1 MLVWVAPLRWEKC
14 AHNWGTSGLENVNDT
29 VANATNMF
37 SLATKSFGLVTKVA
51 TRFLY
56 ALDLNYKSKVKTN
69 ISYYLALLSS

>member
-1 MLVWVAPLRWEKC
+1 M
-14 AHNWGTSGLENVNDT
+14 NDT

>member
-1 MLVWVAPLRWEKC
+1 M
-14 AHNWGTSGLENVNDT
+14 SGLEITSDE

-56 ALDLNYKSKVKTN
+56 DLNY
-69 ISYYLALLSS
+69 